1 MKSSSAK
8 GLPTVA
14 NVLSNKLIRNENCV
28 IRTEA
33 AITSV
38 LRDNETTVILKNN
51 KKMKVLHIA
60 NMLDPPISFKTLCKD
75 SLDTWAK
82 VFCLETIRTGV
93 NKQVP
98 NNASIEF
105 YQTVMEG
112 IRSYHNTVSEEI
124 RQMSE

>member
-60 NMLDPPISFKTLCKD
+60 NMLDPPISFETLCKD

-82 VFCLETIRTGV
+82 VFCLETIHTGV

-124 RQMSE
+124 RPMSE

>member
-60 NMLDPPISFKTLCKD
+60 NMLDPPISLKLYVKT
-75 SLDTWAK
+75 A
-82 VFCLETIRTGV
+82 
-93 NKQVP
+93 
-98 NNASIEF
+98 
-105 YQTVMEG
+105 
-112 IRSYHNTVSEEI
+112 
-124 RQMSE
+124 